1 MQRYCPL
8 VTNAHDFEVDGIYYN
23 ITSEEAKTAEVTF
36 KGDSYWV
43 HDEYSNSVTLPVTVT
58 YDGVAYSVTS
68 ILVSSEEK
76 KNHKEVEK
84 NNPKGLL
91 LQFANYVYGHST
103 IK

>member
-1 MQRYCPL
+1 M
-8 VTNAHDFEVDGIYYN
+8 TNAHDFEVDGIYYN

-76 KNHKEVEK
+76 RKKLKKITRKGYSEDDDEK
-84 NNPKGLL
+84 
-91 LQFANYVYGHST
+91 
-103 IK
+103 